1 MDEKFMDI
9 AIEISKHSKYPYGAI
24 IVKDDQIIGRSD
36 DNTLMSKTMY
46 THAELMAIESAC
58 KSHPNLYGELKGTTM
73 YVSCEPCMMCMG
85 AILYEEISR
94 IVYASTIKDSDQ
106 YICKE
111 VICDTN
117 ELAKCAKSNI
127 EIVKQYK
134 REEAVEVLKNYQYKD
149 KNRILI
155 TGAVLGSDSSSVE
168 TYEKIVSLIDSKYVV
183 SSPLDTM
190 KFKGNDTER
199 YERAMQLLQDTKMI
213 IAEMSNVSTGQGMEL
228 QEAVT
233 LNIPILVVAKEG
245 SKISGLVKGC
255 KNVKNIVYYHEI
267 EDIEHQILQFIKEQ
281 E

>member
-1 MDEKFMDI
+1 MYISSCEKTI
-9 AIEISKHSKYPYGAI
+9 K
-24 IVKDDQIIGRSD
+24 
-36 DNTLMSKTMY
+36 TLLAFLEYENNYLITSKT
-46 THAELMAIESAC
+46 
-58 KSHPNLYGELKGTTM
+58 
-73 YVSCEPCMMCMG
+73 
-85 AILYEEISR
+85 
-94 IVYASTIKDSDQ
+94 
-106 YICKE
+106 
-111 VICDTN
+111 
-117 ELAKCAKSNI
+117 
-127 EIVKQYK
+127 
-134 REEAVEVLKNYQYKD
+134 

-199 YERAMQLLQDTKMI
+199 YERAMRLLQDTKMM

-233 LNIPILVVAKEG
+233 LNIPVLVIAKEG

-255 KNVKNIVYYHEI
+255 KNVKDIVYYHEI

-281 E
+281 G